1 MEAAA
6 EYMDYLMMQ
15 ARFYLLLPGMYPA
28 RRAREFEVHGLALRE
43 VFRPKIVNR
52 PGGTRDWLFMQFHS
66 PVLIQS
72 SGKMREQPANTFMLW
87 EPGAPHRYGN
97 PRHFWSHSWLMCD
110 GPEIDA
116 LIRASRAPLN
126 TPIHMDDSPITE
138 EILPALHAELA
149 GSARPDVAILQNLV
163 EIWARRLARA
173 AGGGSAPAVPAR
185 VLAARG
191 YLEQNL
197 GATVTLDGLA
207 AAVGISAS
215 HLAAEF
221 RRHLGVPPMRYL
233 LEARL
238 RQAAYLLGDADLAV
252 SEVARECGF
261 ADPLYFSRQFRR
273 RFGASPRAYRRNR
286 APS

>member
-1 MEAAA
+1 MATT
-6 EYMDYLMMQ
+6 
-15 ARFYLLLPGMYPA
+15 RSFRVLLGMYPQH
-28 RRAREFEVHGLALRE
+28 RAKEFQLHGLALRE
-43 VFRPKIVNR
+43 VLSPRLVNR
-52 PGGTRDWLFMQFHS
+52 PGGTRDWLLMQFHS
-66 PVLIQS
+66 PVTVLS
-72 SGKMREQPANTFMLW
+72 SGELREHPAGTLLVW

-97 PRHFWSHSWLMCD
+97 PRRLWSHSWLHCD
-110 GPEIDA
+110 GPGIDA
-116 LIRASRAPLN
+116 LIRASRVPLN
-126 TPIHMDDSPITE
+126 APIHMDDSAIAE
-138 EILPALHAELA
+138 EVLPALHAELT
-149 GSARPDVAILQNLV
+149 GNARPDAAILERLV
-163 EIWARRLARA
+163 EIWVRRLARA
-173 AGGGSAPAVPAR
+173 VSGAAGPAVPAR

-191 YLEQNL
+191 FLEQKL

-261 ADPLYFSRQFRR
+261 EDPLYFSRQFRR
-273 RFGASPRAYRRNR
+273 RFGASPRGYRLARR
-286 APS
+286 S